1 MLVLFTHCSKI
12 AFTIARTKSSQPAQQ
27 FTAQAKSWVYTPKC
41 YFALSHCKKFPRY
54 FITASL
60 VCTDCVSPGSWHT
73 ELPNGFSILC
83 WDVGLLLNRGKS
95 AKYWITSA
103 TFLSTWDFLWKVPN
117 QLLCR
122 PESAYLM
129 RSDKITTWRVTD
141 GKALPSSPAS
151 TGKWTVFCSDLLPRR
166 LNIWWI

>member
-1 MLVLFTHCSKI
+1 MYQILPASSAVYHTSKI
-12 AFTIARTKSSQPAQQ
+12 LGL
-27 FTAQAKSWVYTPKC
+27 YPKMLFC
-41 YFALSHCKKFPRY
+41 LLTLQEVPQIFHNW
-54 FITASL
+54 SL
-60 VCTDCVSPGSWHT
+60 VCTDCVSPGSWHA

-83 WDVGLLLNRGKS
+83 WDISLLLNRGKS
-95 AKYWITSA
+95 AKYRITSA

-129 RSDKITTWRVTD
+129 RSDKITTWRDTD
-141 GKALPSSPAS
+141 DKAFPSSPAS
-151 TGKWTVFCSDLLPRR
+151 TGKRTIFCSDLLPRR